1 MDQSRPAARLI
12 VERLPLAGETLRI
25 AGEEASYGRARRVVA
40 GDRVTLVDGSG
51 FEAVGIVARVGK
63 AGLDVEVQAVRG
75 AREGGPPL
83 TLLVAGVRPE
93 RLDWIGEKATE
104 LGAAR
109 LVLVSCERSQAFR
122 ASAARAGRLSRVV
135 RGSAKQSERARW
147 PDVSGPVTLAE
158 ALATRAAQ
166 RLFLDIGGLPFP
178 SALPAAP
185 SALLVGPEGGW
196 TDAECAA
203 ARDAGWTVARLPA
216 GKLRTETAAVA
227 GLVLLR
233 AAMGSFDTF

>member
-1 MDQSRPAARLI
+1 MDQSRPSARLI
-12 VERLPLAGETLRI
+12 VEKLPRAGETVRI
-25 AGEEASYGRARRVVA
+25 AGEEAAHGRARRVAA

-51 FEAVGIVARVGK
+51 FEAEGVVARIGK
-63 AGLDVEVQAVRG
+63 AGLDVAVEVVRG
-75 AREGGPPL
+75 DRDGEPAV

-104 LGAAR
+104 LGVAR
-109 LVLVSCERSQAFR
+109 LVLVASERSQAFR
-122 ASAARAGRLSRVV
+122 ASATRAGRLSRVV
-135 RGSAKQSERARW
+135 RESAKQAERARW
-147 PDVSGPVTLAE
+147 PEVAGPITLAQ
-158 ALATRAAQ
+158 ALATPAEQ

-178 SALPAAP
+178 AALPAAAC
-185 SALLVGPEGGW
+185 ALLVGPEGGW

-203 ARDAGWTVARLPA
+203 ARASGWTVARLPA

-233 AAMGSFDTF
+233 AAHRSFDTF